1 MLTWIWTVA
10 YSWKA
15 PNLFVYVQP
24 LLYVNSFCGSH
35 AYINKRC
42 RPEILRMSELQDSSE
57 VQQYSSGVLYILSSI
72 TPPPELVEPITD
84 VFIDAVKS
92 SKVRTFYFKSSRS

>member
-15 PNLFVYVQP
+15 PNLFVYAQP
-24 LLYVNSFCGSH
+24 LLYVDLRNHSH
-35 AYINKRC
+35 VCADVLF

-72 TPPPELVEPITD
+72 TPPPELVEPFTD

-92 SKVRTFYFKSSRS
+92 SKVRQ